1 MSQIGQAID
10 HHQRDAASRP
20 HRVSL
25 EPHSMSKISNT
36 AVSSSC
42 MVMGG
47 CSYIAEHTAPK
58 KQASPTRTAA
68 ALKADELFWAS
79 LHGGQYEQI
88 QPALEAQTAA
98 FLANPDDAVSAAH
111 VGFLHIWR
119 ISERRRLT
127 SLPATITDD
136 ATLARKYFQDAVD
149 LQPADARY
157 LGFLASA
164 TLIEGTIHQ
173 DERLTRRGYFMLL
186 DSIKAW
192 PEFNLFTAG
201 YIMSRQP
208 ADSERF
214 KQALDWQWQNID
226 VCVGER
232 VDRKAAEYGRYM
244 HLQTS
249 QGSKRV
255 CWNSP
260 IAPHNFEGFF
270 LNMGDMLVKS
280 GDWQGARIIYG
291 NARLSA
297 TYSQWKYR
305 PVLEERIRDAPDN
318 VALFRSPDEAGSHG
332 DKQMMAASSFSCM
345 ACHEQ

>member
-1 MSQIGQAID
+1 MTNTSNVAVI
-10 HHQRDAASRP
+10 ASCI
-20 HRVSL
+20 L
-25 EPHSMSKISNT
+25 T
-36 AVSSSC
+36 AS
-42 MVMGG
+42 
-47 CSYIAEHTAPK
+47 CSYVAQQTAPK
-58 KQASPTRTAA
+58 KQASTTRTAA
-68 ALKADELFWAS
+68 ALKADELFWTS
-79 LHGGQYEQI
+79 IHGSQYEQI

-98 FLANPDDAVSAAH
+98 YLADPADAVSAAH

-119 ISERRRLT
+119 ISERQRLAT
-127 SLPATITDD
+127 LPATITDD

-149 LQPADARY
+149 LAPGDARY

-201 YIMSRQP
+201 YVMSRQP

-214 KQALDWQWQNID
+214 KQALEWQWQNID
-226 VCVGER
+226 DCVGEK
-232 VDRKAAEYGRYM
+232 VDRQSANYASYM
-244 HLQTS
+244 HLETT

-280 GDWQGARIIYG
+280 GDWQRARMIYG

-305 PVLEERIRDAPDN
+305 EVLEERIRDAPDN
-318 VALFRSPDEAGSHG
+318 VSIFRAPVTAGSRG
-332 DKQMMAASSFSCM
+332 DRQMMAASSFSCM